1 MVRKTNE
8 DRDIWMVVSDSA
20 SAMRHAL
27 LHPSEVLAGHPNS
40 DVGWQKRS
48 FLSKGPTPPRINR
61 LARTKTPGKTFAV
74 LAGFCHT
81 EI

>member
-8 DRDIWMVVSDSA
+8 DRDIWMVVGDSA

-40 DVGWQKRS
+40 DVSWQKRS
-48 FLSKGPTPPRINR
+48 FLSGCPAPPKINR
-61 LARTKTPGKTFAV
+61 LAWAKTLGKTFVV
-74 LAGFCHT
+74 LAGFCHS
-81 EI
+81 EA